1 MSNIGNQNESR
12 LCELFA
18 RQMEIIK
25 DQLELLKRQS
35 QTDHAPNIKASTVP
49 SASGIE
55 NLPIQNQTGKAR
67 IAVIGMAGRFPGAR
81 NVAEFWYNLNAG
93 IESITTFQPHEIDP
107 AVPVEERS
115 HPNYGRSRGVLADA
129 DKFDAEFFRINPRE
143 AKLIDPQQRVFLE
156 VAYEAIQDAGY
167 DPDRFPGEIGVY
179 GGIGDNYYHINNVLD
194 KKDLIQKVG
203 SLTANVGNMKDYAA
217 TRVSYKLNLRG
228 PSISLN
234 TACSTS
240 LVAVDQAVLGLRNHC
255 CDIALAGACSI
266 YVPQNAGFMHGP
278 GLPFSSDGKIRPF
291 SSDATGVMFSDG
303 AGIVVLKR
311 LEDAIRDRDHIYGV
325 IIGSAINNDGL
336 DKMSFFAPSAEGQ
349 TKVITKALKD
359 AGVSPE
365 SLSFIEAHATGTL
378 LGDPIEFEGLKA
390 AFAPYT
396 SKKGFCAL
404 GAFKGNIGHTDAAA
418 GITGL
423 IKALLSL
430 KHKKLPPNIN
440 FKSPNPSID
449 LDNSPF
455 YIPTQAVTLKA
466 LSHPLRAGISAFGF
480 GGTNA
485 HVIVEEAPESLPSSD
500 SRPQQ
505 LILLSGETQ
514 AALERNTQELA
525 RHLQVHPQISL
536 PDLAY
541 TLSVGR
547 KSFAYRSFILAQSVQ
562 EARDALQSDEKS
574 IPNLAQRK
582 RPLAFMFPGQGT
594 QSLNMGR
601 TLYQKEAVF
610 RQAVDT
616 CADLLQ
622 PILNLDIRSL
632 IHPSAD
638 RVNSAAEQL
647 AQTCYAQP
655 ALFTIQYALA
665 QFFLKLGVKPD
676 ALVGHSLGEF
686 TCATVS
692 GVLELK
698 DALYLVAQRGR
709 LMQGMAPGSMLSVNI
724 SEAEARSYVD
734 ANVDIAA
741 INGPRQCVLAGSIER
756 LHALQAEFEGKGIG
770 CRLLKTSHAFHSPTV
785 DAITADFTRLMES
798 VSLKTPQIPYVST
811 MTGDWITAEQARS
824 PRYWAEH
831 MRQAVRFHDSI
842 RTLWAEQPYLLLEL
856 GPRDTASVLAR
867 KASQDPLRF
876 KAVPTLTG
884 EDEYRSFLQAIGQLW
899 SEGVSVDW
907 ERYFSNEQRN
917 RLPLPT
923 YSFEKV
929 SHWLDTIP
937 ADGSHSS
944 VLMDQEIPVK
954 CQSQVAAAAPVPPNN
969 PSAASASEGFK
980 DKLRAIFLEASDM
993 SIAPAHDALS
1003 FLELGFD
1010 SLTLTQ
1016 VAASL
1021 KQKFQMELPNGLL
1034 MKQENTLNR
1043 LSAYLEGR
1051 AVGSIPEPKM
1061 KEDVSLHSLPART
1074 QNKSPVS
1081 FSQRRMWMHAQMH
1094 PKATTYNIPIYFA
1107 IHGELDN
1114 RLFAEA
1120 LNLVV
1125 KRHDILRSSYH
1136 LEQDTIYQKVSEGAT
1151 FALDE
1156 MDLSNLPQ
1164 AVAQARLRELLQH
1177 FGKIPFQL
1185 DKDSLIRFHLFRM
1198 SAKDYV
1204 FLLHA
1209 HHIVFDLISIRRFLT
1224 EVGSVYG
1231 TLAAGG
1237 QVKTDKDRLQYADFV
1252 AWQQTWAESGAM
1264 DQQIAFWQKHLGPKP
1279 LPVLRLP
1286 LDGTRPRIQAEVNA
1300 SVTVSMQKRPLR
1312 KLWELAARQ
1321 GATPFMLL
1329 LASYKYLLM
1338 LLSGQNDV
1346 IVGTTIASRSHPET
1360 QDMIGF
1366 FANTLALRSTSNGR
1380 EDFLTFLDQVKETV
1394 LAAFDHQDAPLDE
1407 VLRKLDLRRDPSINP
1422 LFQTFFSFEKL
1433 GQETYDLGKA
1443 SMKFMGDVSR
1453 AAPATDLN
1461 VWVEEH
1467 ADHLSIT
1474 TEYSEQLFQRETISG
1489 FMRVYEKLLMALADD
1504 PHSSLQQLQILVAP
1518 KTAASPMVVSTAK
1531 AGHPGSD
1538 SKEIIFQQLMQ
1549 DILGL
1554 TQVDWEKSFP
1564 YQGGHSLLAVR
1575 LLEQIKD
1582 RFGIEIELKD
1592 ILKAPSLRSI
1602 FQSIMQAEDVPT
1614 STVVT
1619 NADQPL
1625 AGSMHGL
1632 VSEACQRLPEK
1643 VALHYRNK
1651 SITRSELDRR
1661 SNRMA
1666 RYLQNNGVRPG
1677 DIVGISMDRSIDLIV
1692 GMLGILKA
1700 GAAYLPMDPAYPNDR
1715 LTYMA
1720 ENSGLQFI
1728 VTEEEYA
1735 DTLGMPAGIRMI
1747 AMDEEASAI
1756 NRCSDAPLDLE
1767 LPGNSLAYV
1776 IYTSGSTGKPK
1787 GVQIPHAAAVNFLHS
1802 MRKAIAF
1809 GENDV
1814 LMALT
1819 TICFDISV
1827 LEIFLTL
1834 ASGAT
1839 LILMDSESALD
1850 GKKLAQTMEDRGV
1863 TVFQATPSG
1872 WRILTESGWK
1882 GSPRL
1887 TGLCGGEAFPRD
1899 LAEKLIPRLKA
1910 VYNVYGPTEAT
1921 VWATYHKVTTPED
1934 HKIIGRPLENYTI
1947 HILDENLQSV
1957 PEGEIGDLYIGG
1969 PSLALGYMNRPDL
1982 TAERFISSPF
1992 EPGATIYNTGD
2003 RARFIQGGAIEYIS
2017 RADDQV
2023 KIRGFRIEL
2032 GEIEAVANSHPAV
2045 KLSAAVV
2052 HEFGPSDQ
2060 RIVLFVSTRE
2070 SQSFHEHELKD
2081 FMRKSLPD
2089 YFLPNMVRVIDTIP
2103 LTHNGKID
2111 RKILKASCAECTSEE
2126 RPKVEKRSTEEFL
2139 RNLWKARLK
2148 VNDVSKDCTFFDLGG
2163 YSLLG
2168 IILAKEISD
2177 ATGQSISLADLLTST
2192 FEQLVYRLDQASP
2205 QESRAEQSPQKQR
2218 SWPS

>member
-1 MSNIGNQNESR
+1 MSNVGNQSESK

-18 RQMEIIK
+18 KQMEIIK

-35 QTDHAPNIKASTVP
+35 QDYVPNITTSTAP
-49 SASGIE
+49 SASIIE
-55 NLPIQNQTGKAR
+55 NTPIQSQPGKAR

-81 NVAEFWYNLNAG
+81 NVAEFWHNLNAG

-107 AVPVEERS
+107 AVPFEERS
-115 HPNYGRSRGVLADA
+115 HPNYGRSRGVLVDA

-156 VAYEAIQDAGY
+156 VAYEALQDAGY

-203 SLTANVGNMKDYAA
+203 SLTANVGNMKDYVA
-217 TRVSYKLNLRG
+217 TRASYKLNLRG

-278 GLPFSSDGKIRPF
+278 GLPFSSDGHIRPF

-325 IIGSAINNDGL
+325 VIGSAINNDGL
-336 DKMSFFAPSAEGQ
+336 DKMSFFAPSSEGQ

-365 SLSFIEAHATGTL
+365 SLSFVEAHATGTL

-449 LDNSPF
+449 LGNSPF
-455 YIPTQAVTLKA
+455 YIPSQAVSLK
-466 LSHPLRAGISAFGF
+466 SSTQPLRAGVSAFGF

-485 HVIVEEAPESLPSSD
+485 HVIVEEAPEALPSSE

-525 RHLQVHPQISL
+525 QHLQAHPHISL

-547 KSFAYRSFILAQSVQ
+547 KSFAQRSFVLAKDLQQAREALQSKENSLPILAQ
-562 EARDALQSDEKS
+562 R
-574 IPNLAQRK
+574 N

-601 TLYQKEAVF
+601 TLYQKETVF
-610 RQAVDT
+610 RQAVDA
-616 CADLLQ
+616 CAELLQ
-622 PILNLDIRSL
+622 PILKLDIRSL
-632 IHPSAD
+632 IYPSAD
-638 RVNSAAEQL
+638 GMSSAQEQL

-665 QFFLKLGVKPD
+665 QYFLKLDLKPD

-686 TCATVS
+686 TCATIS

-709 LMQGMAPGSMLSVNI
+709 LMQSMAPGSMLSINI
-724 SEAEARSYVD
+724 SEAEARCYVD
-734 ANVDIAA
+734 ASIDIAA
-741 INGPRQCVLAGSIER
+741 INGPKQCVLAGSTER
-756 LHALQAEFEGKGIG
+756 LHALQRELEQKGIS

-785 DAITADFTRLMES
+785 DAITADFTSLMES
-798 VSLKTPQIPYVST
+798 VSLKAPQIPYVST
-811 MTGDWITAEQARS
+811 MTATWITAEQACS
-824 PRYWAEH
+824 PQYWAEH
-831 MRQAVRFHDSI
+831 MRKAVRFHDSI
-842 RTLWAEQPYLLLEL
+842 KTLWAEQPYLLLEL
-856 GPRDTASVLAR
+856 GPRDTATVLAR

-876 KAVPTLTG
+876 KAIPTLTG

-899 SEGVSVDW
+899 SEGVSIDW
-907 ERYFSNEQRN
+907 EHYFAAEQRN

-929 SHWLDTIP
+929 SHWLDSIP
-937 ADGSHSS
+937 ADAPHSS
-944 VLMDQEIPVK
+944 VQMEQKNPVGPMI
-954 CQSQVAAAAPVPPNN
+954 QPAPAAAKAAP
-969 PSAASASEGFK
+969 AASANQGFK
-980 DKLRAIFLEASDM
+980 DKLRTIFRDASDM
-993 SIAPAHDALS
+993 TIAPTHDGLS

-1021 KQKFQMELPNGLL
+1021 KQKFQMDLPSGLL

-1051 AVGSIPEPKM
+1051 VEG
-1061 KEDVSLHSLPART
+1061 SLPEATLNADAHMPALPTKGQTR
-1074 QNKSPVS
+1074 SPAS
-1081 FSQRRMWMHAQMH
+1081 FSQRRMWMHAQVH
-1094 PKATTYNIPIYFA
+1094 PNATTYNIPIYFA
-1107 IHGELDN
+1107 LHGELDTT
-1114 RLFAEA
+1114 LFAES
-1120 LNLVV
+1120 LNLVAN
-1125 KRHDILRSSYH
+1125 RHDVLLSSYH
-1136 LEQDTIYQKVSEGAT
+1136 LEQDTVYQKLNHDVVL
-1151 FALDE
+1151 ALDV

-1164 AVAQARLRELLQH
+1164 AEAQAKLHELLQH
-1177 FGKIPFQL
+1177 YGRIPFQL

-1198 SAKDYV
+1198 SAQEHV

-1209 HHIVFDLISIRRFLT
+1209 HHIVFDLISIQRFLT
-1224 EVGSVYG
+1224 EVGNVYR
-1231 TLAAGG
+1231 TLASGG
-1237 QVKTDKDRLQYADFV
+1237 QMDSVKPTLQYADFV
-1252 AWQQTWAESGAM
+1252 AWQQTWAQSGAM
-1264 DQQIAFWQKHLGPKP
+1264 DQEIAFWQKHLGASP

-1286 LDGTRPRIQAEVNA
+1286 LDRARPRIQPEVNA
-1300 SVTVSMQKRPLR
+1300 AVTVTIQKEPLR
-1312 KLWELAARQ
+1312 RLWDLATKQ

-1329 LASYKYLLM
+1329 LASYKYLMM
-1338 LLSGQNDV
+1338 LLSGQHDV
-1346 IVGTTIASRSHPET
+1346 VVGTTIASRTHPQT

-1366 FANTLALRSTSNGR
+1366 FANTLALRSTSSGSMS
-1380 EDFLTFLDQVKETV
+1380 FLDFMIQVKETV
-1394 LAAFDHQDAPLDE
+1394 LSAFDHQDAPLDE
-1407 VLRKLDLRRDPSINP
+1407 VLRRLDMRRDPSVNP
-1422 LFQTFFSFEKL
+1422 LFQTFFSFEKVSK
-1433 GQETYDLGKA
+1433 ESYDLGKV

-1461 VWVEEH
+1461 VWIEEH
-1467 ADHLSIT
+1467 ADHLFIT
-1474 TEYSEQLFQRETISG
+1474 TEFSEQLFKRETVAR
-1489 FMRVYEKLLMALADD
+1489 FMEVYERLLHALAAH
-1504 PHSSLQQLQILVAP
+1504 PHSHLNQLQSLVEAKNAAP
-1518 KTAASPMVVSTAK
+1518 VVKFSTSAAGRPNSSHQETLFLQM
-1531 AGHPGSD
+1531 
-1538 SKEIIFQQLMQ
+1538 MQ

-1554 TQVDWEKSFP
+1554 THVDWEKSFP

-1575 LLEQIKD
+1575 LLERIKD
-1582 RFGIEIELKD
+1582 RFGVEIELKD
-1592 ILKAPSLRSI
+1592 ILKAPSLRSM
-1602 FQSIMQAEDVPT
+1602 FQNILRTADITAPTAEIA
-1614 STVVT
+1614 SS
-1619 NADQPL
+1619 QPIT
-1625 AGSMHGL
+1625 GSMHEL
-1632 VSEACQRLPEK
+1632 VSEACQRLPDK

-1651 SITRSELDRR
+1651 SLTRAELDRR
-1661 SNRMA
+1661 SNRVA
-1666 RYLQNNGVRPG
+1666 RHLQNNGVRPG
-1677 DIVGISMDRSIDLIV
+1677 DVVGISMDRSIDLIV

-1715 LTYMA
+1715 LSYMA
-1720 ENSGLQFI
+1720 ENSGLQVI

-1747 AMDEEASAI
+1747 AMDEEASTI
-1756 NRCSDAPLDLE
+1756 NLCSDAPLDIE
-1767 LPGNSLAYV
+1767 LSGNSLAYV

-1787 GVQIPHAAAVNFLHS
+1787 GVQIPHQAAVNFLHS
-1802 MRKAIAF
+1802 MRKAIDF
-1809 GENDV
+1809 GESDV

-1863 TVFQATPSG
+1863 TFFQATPSG
-1872 WRILTESGWK
+1872 WRILTESAWK
-1882 GSPRL
+1882 GSSRL

-1921 VWATYHKVTTPED
+1921 VWATYHKVETPEE

-1947 HILDENLQSV
+1947 HILDEKLQPL

-1982 TAERFISSPF
+1982 TAERFIPSPF
-1992 EPGATIYNTGD
+1992 VSGERIYNTGD
-2003 RARFIQGGAIEYIS
+2003 RARFIQDGAIEYIS

-2023 KIRGFRIEL
+2023 KIRGYRIEL

-2060 RIVLFVSTRE
+2060 RIILFVSKRE
-2070 SQSFHEHELKD
+2070 GQGFDEHELRD

-2089 YFLPNMVRVIDTIP
+2089 YFLPNMVRVIEAIP

-2111 RKILKASCAECTSEE
+2111 RKILKASCAESAGQE
-2126 RPKVEKRSTEEFL
+2126 RHKVESRSTEEFL

-2148 VNDVSKDCTFFDLGG
+2148 VNDVSKDSTFFDLGG

-2192 FEQLVYRLDQASP
+2192 FEQLVYRLDQASVTQAKPEAMP
-2205 QESRAEQSPQKQR
+2205 QEQR
-2218 SWPS
+2218 SLQS